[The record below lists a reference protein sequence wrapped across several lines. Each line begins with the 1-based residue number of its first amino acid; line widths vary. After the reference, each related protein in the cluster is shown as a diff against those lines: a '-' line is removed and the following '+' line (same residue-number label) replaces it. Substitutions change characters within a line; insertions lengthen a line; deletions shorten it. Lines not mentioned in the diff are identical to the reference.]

1 MTANA
6 DSGRPTAA
14 VIGSGVAGLT
24 AAHLLRH
31 RYDVHLFEAD
41 DRLGGHA
48 HTHDVELTDGRVVGL
63 DSGFLV
69 HNDRTYPTLLRLFA
83 ELGVAT
89 QDSDMSMSVQCR
101 GCGLEYAGA
110 NGLSGLFA
118 QRRSVVRPRYLAM
131 LAQVPIFHRRAR
143 AVLAGEDDTLTLGEF
158 LRRGRFTDYF
168 AHHFVLPLVA
178 AVWSCG
184 FDGARGYPARY
195 LFSFLDNHGALSV
208 TGSPQWRTVVGG
220 SRTYVERAAKDLTAV
235 LTATPI
241 RSVTRHVDGVEIR
254 DDADAIRQ
262 FDRVVLAG
270 HPDQSLALLSAPTR
284 DETRLLGAFEYLASN
299 AVLHTDESVLPTA
312 PHARASWN
320 YRMNHCRDEPT
331 QVRISY
337 DISRL
342 QRVDDDREY
351 VVTLNDDALDA
362 GTADPS
368 PILARMTYAHPRYTR
383 ASVAAQRELHL
394 LLTGRLAFAGAWQ
407 GWGFHE
413 DGCVSGVRAAQSLGG
428 GW

>member
-1 MTANA
+1 MTTNA
-6 DSGRPTAA
+6 GTGRPTVA

-24 AAHLLRH
+24 AAHLLQR

-41 DRLGGHA
+41 ERLGGHA
-48 HTHDVELTDGRVVGL
+48 HTHDVALTNGQVVGL
-63 DSGFLV
+63 DSAFLV
-69 HNDRTYPTLLRLFA
+69 HNDRTYPTLLRLFR

-110 NGLSGLFA
+110 KGLSGLFA
-118 QRRSVVRPRYLAM
+118 QRRSLVRSRYLAT
-131 LAQVPIFHRRAR
+131 LAQVPSFHRRAR
-143 AVLAGEDDTLTLGEF
+143 AVLAGPDDSLTLGEF
-158 LRRGRFTDYF
+158 LRQGRFTDHF

-195 LFSFLDNHGALSV
+195 LFTFLDNHGALSV

-235 LTATPI
+235 LTATPV
-241 RSVTRHVDGVEIR
+241 RAVTRHPDAVEVR
-254 DDADAIRQ
+254 DDADVVRR
-262 FDRVVLAG
+262 FDRAVLAG
-270 HPDQSLALLSAPTR
+270 HPDQSLALLSAPTP
-284 DETRLLGAFEYLASN
+284 DEARLLGSFEYLASD
-299 AVLHTDESVLPTA
+299 AVLHTDGSVLPAA
-312 PHARASWN
+312 PRARASWN
-320 YRMNHCRDEPT
+320 YRMDHCRDEPAR
-331 QVRISY
+331 VRISY
-337 DISRL
+337 DIGRL
-342 QRVDDDREY
+342 QRIDDDRDY
-351 VVTLNDDALDA
+351 VVTLNDDTL
-362 GTADPS
+362 DPS
-368 PILARMTYAHPRYTR
+368 RVLARMTYAHPRYTR

-394 LLTGRLAFAGAWQ
+394 LNTDRLAFAGAWQ

>member
-1 MTANA
+1 V
-6 DSGRPTAA
+6 G
-14 VIGSGVAGLT
+14 GGQAG
-24 AAHLLRH
+24 HLLRH

-48 HTHDVELTDGRVVGL
+48 HTHDVELTNGRVVGL

-241 RSVTRHVDGVEIR
+241 RSVTRHADGVEIR
-254 DDADAIRQ
+254 DDADSIRQ

-331 QVRISY
+331 RVRISY
-337 DISRL
+337 DIGRL
-342 QRVDDDREY
+342 QRVDDDRDY
-351 VVTLNDDALDA
+351 VVTLNDDALDV
-362 GTADPS
+362 GTADPAH
-368 PILARMTYAHPRYTR
+368 ILARMTYAHPRYTR

-394 LLTGRLAFAGAWQ
+394 LNTGRLAFAGAWQ

-413 DGCVSGVRAAQSLGG
+413 DGCVSGVRAAESLGG